1 MELAAVNKFFDE
13 MIRPAVAMDGGNID
27 LVEIKD
33 NNIYVRMG
41 GACVGCPSSQI
52 TLRLG
57 VETSLREQ
65 FPEMGQLITVD

>member
-1 MELAAVNKFFDE
+1 